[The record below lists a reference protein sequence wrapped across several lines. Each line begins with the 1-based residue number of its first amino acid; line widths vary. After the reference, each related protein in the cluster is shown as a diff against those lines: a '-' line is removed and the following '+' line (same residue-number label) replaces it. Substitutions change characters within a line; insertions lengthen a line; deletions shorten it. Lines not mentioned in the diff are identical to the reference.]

1 MSLEQ
6 ELANVEPDRIEVL
19 DVSKSF
25 TTKRGT
31 LAALDRISLKV
42 SEERMRQV
50 HAAQHYRRPRKAG

>member
-25 TTKRGT
+25 TTKRGK

-42 SEERMRQV
+42 S
-50 HAAQHYRRPRKAG
+50 

>member
-31 LAALDRISLKV
+31 LRTTGRAAFSSLATLPIST
-42 SEERMRQV
+42 
-50 HAAQHYRRPRKAG
+50 RRWVARA